1 MCQQLH
7 MHSCVHAYHAGTASL
22 SAAALPPQPCWPPT
36 HSGQRPLGTTATDG
50 ACVTPRRDPLALL
63 HRILSEETKLKL
75 FLKVGAAWLGATADR
90 KAVPTRS

>member
-1 MCQQLH
+1 
-7 MHSCVHAYHAGTASL
+7 
-22 SAAALPPQPCWPPT
+22 
-36 HSGQRPLGTTATDG
+36 
-50 ACVTPRRDPLALL
+50 LL